1 MKDSNPGAPD
11 GNLPVTRDLTPVYVA
26 SLVIAVLMT
35 VASLLGL
42 LYPERLYPTEALQQ
56 SFLATDVVNLVI
68 GLPIL
73 LGSMGLAR
81 RGKLLG
87 LLLWPGALF
96 YVLYH

>member
-1 MKDSNPGAPD
+1 M
-11 GNLPVTRDLTPVYVA
+11 
-26 SLVIAVLMT
+26 
-35 VASLLGL
+35 
-42 LYPERLYPTEALQQ
+42 
-56 SFLATDVVNLVI
+56 I

-73 LGSMGLAR
+73 RGSMGLAR